1 MKVVRAPLRV
11 SLFGGGTDR
20 EAYCSRYG
28 STIVSFA
35 IDRYIYLIWN
45 DRPTGGCRL
54 SYSDVEELDTLWEAQ
69 HTLVRA
75 AAQAYGI
82 AEPCTLTI
90 VSDLPKGTGLGSS
103 SALSVALCKLC
114 GPQEKWP
121 WAAVHLEQ
129 SVSPQVGWQDHMP
142 AFFGGFRIYRVGE
155 DVPRIYGLPPT
166 YTDIVNRY
174 GMLLYTG
181 LTRDAATVLK
191 KHWNDEAQLHRIRGL
206 AEAQRVEMLRPGRTP
221 QEQLS
226 GLADALRKTWA
237 LKRSIPGVCDSTLYE
252 QYAHALEAGALA
264 GKLCGA
270 GAGGCWFLLVP
281 PEKRAAVVKALGL
294 REIPFQVSEKGVEQ
308 WEL

>member
-20 EAYCSRYG
+20 TAYCSRYG

-35 IDRYIYLIWN
+35 IDRYLYVVWN

-54 SYSDVEELDTLWEAQ
+54 SYSEVEELDTLWEAQ

-75 AAQAYGI
+75 AAQRFGI
-82 AEPCTLTI
+82 KEPCTLTI
-90 VSDLPKGTGLGSS
+90 VSDVPKGIGLGSS
-103 SALSVALCKLC
+103 SALSVSLCKLA

-142 AFFGGFRIYRVGE
+142 AFFGGFRIYRMREGSM
-155 DVPRIYGLPPT
+155 RTYGLPQT

-181 LTRDAATVLK
+181 LTRDAAAVLK
-191 KHWNDEAQLHRIRGL
+191 QWTTTETLHRIREL
-206 AEAQRVEMLRPGRTP
+206 AEWEVAEMLAPGIDPEERRIR
-221 QEQLS
+221 L
-226 GLADALRKTWA
+226 GNALAETWR
-237 LKRSIPGVCDSTLYE
+237 LKKSIPGVCGDGLKA
-252 QYAHALEAGALA
+252 QYRAALNSGALA

-270 GAGGCWFLLVP
+270 GAGGCWFFLVP
-281 PEKRAAVVKALGL
+281 PEKREAVVKAVGL
-294 REIPFQVSEKGVEQ
+294 REIPFQVSEKGVEG

>member
-20 EAYCSRYG
+20 TAYCSRYG

-54 SYSDVEELDTLWEAQ
+54 SYADVEELDTLWEAQ

-75 AAQAYGI
+75 AAQRFGI
-82 AEPCTLTI
+82 KEPCTLTI
-90 VSDLPKGTGLGSS
+90 VSDVPKGTGLGSS
-103 SALSVALCKLC
+103 SALSVSLCKLA

-142 AFFGGFRIYRVGE
+142 AFFGGFRIYRMREGAM
-155 DVPRIYGLPPT
+155 RTYGLPQT

-181 LTRDAATVLK
+181 LTRDAQTVLK
-191 KHWNDEAQLHRIRGL
+191 QWTTTDTLHRIREL
-206 AEAQRVEMLRPGRTP
+206 AEEQAEVIFNTQMDPVRRLRELGV
-221 QEQLS
+221 
-226 GLADALRKTWA
+226 ALRRTWI
-237 LKRSIPGVCDSTLYE
+237 LKSSIPGVCGDDFKA
-252 QYAHALEAGALA
+252 QYRTALDAGATA

-270 GAGGCWFLLVP
+270 GAGGCWFFLVP
-281 PEKRAAVVKALGL
+281 QEKREAVVKAVGL
-294 REIPFQVSEKGVEQ
+294 REIPFQVSEKGVEG

>member
-75 AAQAYGI
+75 AAHRFGV

-90 VSDLPKGTGLGSS
+90 VGDLPKGTGLGSS

-114 GPQEKWP
+114 GPEEKWP

-142 AFFGGFRIYRVGE
+142 AFFGGFRVYRVDEKGS
-155 DVPRIYGLPPT
+155 RIFNLPPT
-166 YTDIVNRY
+166 YTDIINGY

-181 LTRDAATVLK
+181 LTRDAWVVLE
-191 KHWNDEAQLHRIRGL
+191 KHWDATEQLHRIRRL
-206 AEAQRVEMLRPGRTP
+206 AERQMLEMREEHMDP
-221 QEQLS
+221 QERLER
-226 GLADALRKTWA
+226 LVAALRETWA

-270 GAGGCWFLLVP
+270 GAGGCWFFLVP
-281 PEKRAAVVKALGL
+281 PEKRAAVVKAVGL
-294 REIPFQVSEKGVEQ
+294 REIPFQVSEKGVEV